1 MYEITVDKEK
11 CTGCGECVDICP
23 AEVLEVVNEKCEA
36 TKVDE
41 CLGCES
47 CVETCTESAIQVSG
61 EG

>member
-1 MYEITVDKEK
+1 MYEISIEKDK

-23 AEVLEVVNEKCEA
+23 AEVLEVVNEKCSVSKA
-36 TKVDE
+36 DE

-47 CVETCTESAIQVSG
+47 CVETCPESAIQVSG